1 MGPKHIT
8 YDHLMKI
15 EWLTA
20 DVAAVRSPIRA
31 ESDVFEP
38 KLRFEEENHVC
49 EKSAGLIKFV

>member
-1 MGPKHIT
+1 
-8 YDHLMKI
+8 MKI